1 MSHALR
7 QREIKVN
14 SSRGL
19 GAKEIAS
26 LTWDMA
32 TNSGAGSGP
41 AFT

>member
-1 MSHALR
+1 MSQALR
-7 QREIKVN
+7 QREIEVN

-32 TNSGAGSGP
+32 TNLGGGSGP
-41 AFT
+41 PFT